1 MRHVG
6 HNSLCMDG
14 ILTYKADITV
24 HVTKRNEK
32 KMNGKKPQNLAIAL
46 GLSFDKFI
54 SGYETCF

>member
-1 MRHVG
+1 MKHVG
-6 HNSLCMDG
+6 HNSLCMVG

-46 GLSFDKFI
+46 GLSFGKFI
-54 SGYETCF
+54 TGYETCF

>member
-6 HNSLCMDG
+6 HNSLCMVG
-14 ILTYKADITV
+14 ILADKADITV

-46 GLSFDKFI
+46 GLSFGKFI
-54 SGYETCF
+54 TSCETCF